1 MDDLSFFVAVTGW
14 GLVPGL
20 ALFYALDVDWRP
32 VERAAGAAGLSLAL
46 VAAAAYTT
54 EAIGWPITPAP
65 VLGVVAALC
74 ILAAVSWRW
83 LERGRATAP
92 SMPAV
97 FTDARSGWLPWLVWL
112 LPLVIMS
119 QLEPVSTVALL
130 PPTLHDGLDHANWFR
145 LIYEIHSL
153 DPRVIAAPPLAPDNS
168 PSSYPWGLHAW
179 TALVAQTTT
188 LDPVAVLMRC
198 FVLISA
204 VVPLSVYVFAAS
216 FVGRGW
222 PAMAAAA
229 FSLLFWWLPFQ
240 VWGWGGYPLLAGAV
254 AALPLSRLSVSVVRA
269 RSAIGIG
276 AAGICAFG
284 LLTIHPSQAFV
295 ALLITVVVSGTLA
308 AGRLLP
314 WWTTVP
320 FLLAL
325 AAAGLVLGYGGG
337 SWQPIADF
345 LERARGVGTSL
356 AGDTRYRWP
365 VGLYFD
371 NEMRFPAVRQIVFGF
386 LCTAGALYALINRS
400 ARPVLV
406 LHLVFSLL
414 IPLTAYRT
422 WITSLWYHAP
432 ERIWYAQYAS
442 LPILAALGIAGL
454 FALFERMLHRFPP
467 PGLHR
472 FDLPSRLDRFGG
484 ARLAW
489 LLALLVLFASV
500 RPSYAEW
507 ASVRMFLFAQ
517 RNQQLTIT
525 DRRVLADFEWM
536 RRNIPPGEVIFNA
549 PADWGLPLPF
559 TGNRTVFWAGGAA
572 FDRALNW
579 RALVTMLGRGG
590 AHAAHAADDLSV
602 MGIRYVYA
610 GALDPRLARNGRVRL
625 DGQALEGMQRF
636 EMLYRSPTARVFRIT
651 GDTRGELLGLTDSE
665 RIRFEGFHVRE
676 RLGRATWRWTDGNAT
691 LRIKTGTPAAG
702 DCFVRIFGPDV
713 GNYELRLGGVPL
725 EFTDRGHRIPGA
737 SLGAEIVELEL
748 LSEASIPAVAG
759 TGTDERML
767 GLRVRNVSL
776 DCGAREP

>member
-1 MDDLSFFVAVTGW
+1 MEDLSFFIAVTGW

-20 ALFYALDVDWRP
+20 ALLYALDVDWRP
-32 VERAAGAAGLSLAL
+32 VERVAGAAGLSLAL
-46 VAAAAYTT
+46 VAASAYIA

-65 VLGVVAALC
+65 VLGIVAGVCL
-74 ILAAVSWRW
+74 LAAVSRRW
-83 LERGRATAP
+83 LARGPATAP
-92 SMPAV
+92 STPTG
-97 FTDARSGWLPWLVWL
+97 FTDVRPAWMAWLVWL
-112 LPLVIMS
+112 LPLVIVY
-119 QLEPVSTVALL
+119 QLDPVSTVPLL

-168 PSSYPWGLHAW
+168 PSYYPWGLHAW

-198 FVLISA
+198 CVLISA

-216 FVGRGW
+216 FIGRGW

-229 FSLLFWWLPFQ
+229 FSLLFWWLPYQ

-254 AALPLSRLSVSVVRA
+254 AALPLSRFALSALSA
-269 RSAIGIG
+269 RSAAGVG

-295 ALLITVVVSGTLA
+295 ALLITAVVSLALA
-308 AGRLLP
+308 AGRLQA

-320 FLLAL
+320 FLLTL
-325 AAAGLVLGYGGG
+325 AAAGLVLSYGGG
-337 SWQPIADF
+337 AWPPIDDF
-345 LERARGVGTSL
+345 LERARRVGTTL
-356 AGDTRYRWP
+356 AGDARYRWP
-365 VGLYFD
+365 LGIYFD
-371 NEMRFPAVRQIVFGF
+371 NEMGFPAIRQVVFGM
-386 LCTAGALYALINRS
+386 LCTAGAVYALISRS
-400 ARPVLV
+400 ARPVLM

-414 IPLTAYRT
+414 IPLTAYQT

-454 FALFERMLHRFPP
+454 FALFARMFRRFPP
-467 PGLHR
+467 PHVQR
-472 FDLPSRLDRFGG
+472 FNLPAPLGRFGG
-484 ARLAW
+484 ASLAW
-489 LLALLVLFASV
+489 LLALLILVALV
-500 RPSYAEW
+500 RPAYAEW

-536 RRNIPPGEVIFNA
+536 RGNIPIGEVIFNA

-559 TGNRTVFWAGGAA
+559 TGHRTVFWAGGAA
-572 FDRALNW
+572 FDRALDW
-579 RALVTMLGRGG
+579 RALVSMLGRGG
-590 AHAAHAADDLSV
+590 AQAAHVADDLSA

-610 GALDPRLARNGRVRL
+610 GVLDPRLARNGRSRL
-625 DGQALEGMQRF
+625 DGQALEGAPRF

-651 GDTRGELLGLTDSE
+651 GEARGELLGLNDSE
-665 RIRFEGFHVRE
+665 GIRFEGFHVRE
-676 RLGRATWRWTDGNAT
+676 RVGRVTWRWTDGHAR
-691 LRIKTGTPAAG
+691 LRITTGRSAA
-702 DCFVRIFGPDV
+702 DPCFVRILGPAV
-713 GNYELRLGGVPL
+713 GTYDLRLGGVPL
-725 EFTDRGHRIPGA
+725 EFTDRGHRIPAGA
-737 SLGAEIVELEL
+737 PASEFVELEL